1 MPLLLN
7 LELVN
12 NHKMKLA
19 TRSLTI
25 IFSVLL
31 MSCGG
36 KEEKKKEGFSVDR
49 TKATEKP
56 VEAAPAADMTP
67 ASARIE
73 LSNKGVGPITAVT
86 LDSEIDEALAKSGE
100 EVYNQMCLA
109 CHRIGKKFIGPAP
122 NGILERRSP
131 EWVMNMILNPEG
143 MVKEDALAK
152 DLLMEFNGAPM
163 ANQGLTE
170 EQARNVLEFF
180 RTLK

>member
-1 MPLLLN
+1 
-7 LELVN
+7 
-12 NHKMKLA
+12 MKIVIRTL
-19 TRSLTI
+19 I
-25 IFSVLL
+25 IAFSVLL

-49 TKATEKP
+49 AKTTEKP
-56 VEAAPAADMTP
+56 IEATPVADATP
-67 ASARIE
+67 ASKRID
-73 LSNKGVGPITAVT
+73 LSSKGVGPVTAVT
-86 LDSEIDEALAKSGE
+86 LDAEIDEALAKNGG

-109 CHRIGKKFIGPAP
+109 CHRLGKKFIGPAP

-152 DLLMEFNGAPM
+152 ELLLEFNGAPM